1 MNLDQKVQY
10 RLKKSRRRHTV
21 AIRVL
26 TDGSVEVLAP
36 YGYRRETIDR
46 IVTDKK
52 AWIERKQKQFSCY
65 PRLGRHTYEDGD
77 VFYLFGLPKELKVIE
92 GKKSSVTETPE
103 TLIVTAPGR
112 VKDAVPQER
121 RSDSIRRILLAWY
134 RETARQWVQQRVM
147 YWCGIY
153 PELRSSSADGKE
165 EEVRIRLMRRR
176 WGSCDQAGRLTFSTR
191 LICAP
196 PELTDYVV
204 IHELCHRREFNHSA
218 AFYSALENYLPNH
231 RELQRRLRESAG
243 LWTL

>member
-1 MNLDQKVQY
+1 MNLNHKVQY

-46 IVTDKK
+46 IVAGKK

-92 GKKSSVTETPE
+92 GKKSSVTETQGAL
-103 TLIVTAPGR
+103 LITVHSR
-112 VKDAVPQER
+112 VKNIVSQRRRPDLVR
-121 RSDSIRRILLAWY
+121 RSLLTWY
-134 RETARQWVQQRVM
+134 RETARQWIQQRVM
-147 YWCGIY
+147 YWCGVY

-165 EEVRIRLMRRR
+165 DVRIRLMRRR

-196 PELTDYVV
+196 PELIDYVV

-218 AFYSALENYLPNH
+218 AFYGAMENYLPDH
-231 RELQRRLRESAG
+231 RELQRRLRENAG